1 MSTAT
6 PTVTTAALEKS
17 KIAILGYGS
26 QGRSHALNLR
36 DSGLDVIVGLR
47 AGGATAATAKAD
59 GFTVVEPAEAVKQAE
74 VLGTSCAVPRTLS
87 APPGTNTASDSSSSQ
102 MNAPMK

>member
-47 AGGATAATAKAD
+47 AGGAIDPIGVYRASGYRARKEAERPQTAK
-59 GFTVVEPAEAVKQAE
+59 
-74 VLGTSCAVPRTLS
+74 LGGGIV
-87 APPGTNTASDSSSSQ
+87 
-102 MNAPMK
+102 